1 MQRPKSGAS
10 RRHRRALLPGCR
22 PETGQ
27 PPSPP
32 QTPWLEL
39 SVFAAPDSGAEGVN
53 RVARKATLAEMPPAK
68 VEPWTLEL
76 SAYGFG
82 GTASGMLRSTSL
94 DRSHYQIPG
103 AMGCYRQE
111 SV

>member
-1 MQRPKSGAS
+1 
-10 RRHRRALLPGCR
+10 
-22 PETGQ
+22 
-27 PPSPP
+27 
-32 QTPWLEL
+32 
-39 SVFAAPDSGAEGVN
+39 
-53 RVARKATLAEMPPAK
+53 MPPDK

-111 SV
+111 SSFRRVAEPVG